1 MSIEENKQVVHEFFS
16 AMSNDNPEGALA
28 LLAND
33 IVWTIIG
40 DTPVSKTFRGLKDV
54 EENLLNE
61 AFRNIKLEVGI
72 TLEVVETIAENDK
85 VVARVQGT
93 IEGKHGPYNNTYC
106 HVFTV
111 RDGKIVG
118 DIEYLDTALIHKSWY
133 GRTLS

>member
-1 MSIEENKQVVHEFFS
+1 MSVEKNKQVVHEFFS

-72 TLEVVETIAENDK
+72 TLEVVETIAENDM

-93 IEGKHGPYNNTYC
+93 IEGKYGPYNNTYC

-111 RDGKIVG
+111 RDGKIVE
-118 DIEYLDTALIHKSWY
+118 DIEYLDTSLIHESWY
-133 GRTLS
+133 GKTLS